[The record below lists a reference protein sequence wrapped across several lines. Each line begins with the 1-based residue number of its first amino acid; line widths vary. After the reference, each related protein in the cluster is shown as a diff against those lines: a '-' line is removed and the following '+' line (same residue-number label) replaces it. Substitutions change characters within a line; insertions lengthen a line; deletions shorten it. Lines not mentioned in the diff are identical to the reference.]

1 MSGIVNKVG
10 SNSGKIWD
18 GLSRADI
25 PILPTPGADGTLLTS
40 DGTNWAVEAPDPAF
54 TAPAGSTWDAVAEGA
69 LSNGDR
75 VLIRSDGKIE
85 VANDAGTASDNVTPG
100 NQNQT
105 FGLRCGKEAEAQ
117 GTSSSAN
124 KPDPPSHKPWIS
136 WDPNDEDKFIVGYGS
151 YNGTL
156 HCKIGTMSG
165 STISFGSAVQID
177 GEGDHSPCC
186 IHFHP
191 STPNLFAVAYGT
203 YNKAYL
209 RFGVVSGTS
218 ITMVSSMILAEWV
231 NYGSHEGSFCFSWDY
246 FSSTNHWAL
255 QYDNWSTAYGGP
267 NTGKKAR
274 RMPAIICGVV
284 ADDATSPSKGSVA
297 WPQGG
302 YPLEMND
309 AHWWYGGGQVRSLR
323 FDPNTAN
330 KFLVTGMMNNDSP
343 PYNASGNQSCPSLY
357 ICTTNG
363 STSITLGSEINMS
376 TQSCAITGR
385 GEHWVEWNPS
395 IANQIVFSGQ
405 QTLSGTSYDNDPV
418 FVVGTVSGSS
428 VSWGTV
434 YRAYPSYPAVNTQPW
449 QIVFG
454 VGAAAGRFYAGTTK
468 MPSGGMVGYLYVQAF
483 DITGTTITTPGS
495 FTQCHPHQW
504 FDLFYNNDNMGVAF
518 PWHMAVNSTGMK
530 LMINGLRATGSGNH
544 TKFSSIALG
553 SPGVQNLT
561 AHNYIGIVDAAYADG
576 ATATVQLASSSVD
589 DSQSGL
595 TTGSTYYVLPDGTL
609 STTAGSP
616 SVIAGTALSATQLL
630 IRA

>member
-18 GLSRADI
+18 GLSRAEI
-25 PILPTPGADGTLLTS
+25 PALPTPGADGTLMTS
-40 DGTNWAVEAPDPAF
+40 AGTNWAAETPDAAF
-54 TAPAGSTWDAVAEGA
+54 TAPTGATWDAVADGA
-69 LSNGDR
+69 LANGDR

-85 VANDAGTASDNVTPG
+85 VANDAGTASDNVTPD
-100 NQNQT
+100 NQSQT
-105 FGLRCGKEAEAQ
+105 FGLRTGKESEAQ

-124 KPDPPSHKPWIS
+124 KPDYPQHKPWIS
-136 WDPNDEDKFIVGYGS
+136 WDPNDEDKFIVGYGT
-151 YNGTL
+151 YNGSL

-165 STISFGSAVQID
+165 TTISFGSQVQID
-177 GEGDHSPCC
+177 SGSDHSPCC

-191 STPNLFAVAYGT
+191 STPNLFAVGYGLN
-203 YNKAYL
+203 NKVYL
-209 RFGVVSGTS
+209 KFGVVSGTS
-218 ITMVSSMILAEWV
+218 ITIVSQLVLSEWV
-231 NYGSHEGSFCFSWDY
+231 DYGSDRGSVCFSWDY
-246 FSSTNHWAL
+246 FSSTNHWAF

-267 NTGKKAR
+267 NTGKLAR
-274 RMPAIICGVV
+274 RMPALICGVV

-330 KFLVTGMMNNDSP
+330 KFLVTGIMNNDSP

-405 QTLSGTSYDNDPV
+405 QTLSGTTYDNDPV

-449 QIVFG
+449 QIFFG
-454 VGAAAGRFYAGTTK
+454 VGAAAGRFFGGTTK
-468 MPSGGMVGYLYVQAF
+468 MPSGGMAGYLYVQAF

-495 FTQCHPHQW
+495 FTQCAPHQW
-504 FDLFYNNDNMGVAF
+504 VDLFYNSDNMGVAF
-518 PWHMAVNSTGMK
+518 PWHMAVNSTGMRVV
-530 LMINGLRATGSGNH
+530 MNHLRATGSGNH
-544 TKFSSIALG
+544 TKFSTASLG

-576 ATATVQLASSSVD
+576 ATATVQLSHPNID

-595 TTGSTYYVLPDGTL
+595 TTGATYYVLPDGTL
-609 STTAGSP
+609 STTPGSP
-616 SVIAGTALSATQLL
+616 AVIAGTALSATQLM
-630 IRA
+630 IRS